1 MVFYQL
7 AAHEEEN
14 LTPKAAFY
22 LLSLSRVAWFSFLMR
37 QLEEERRSQSLSF
50 SSKKMPKE
58 DISGEV
64 NNSSGFFIRDNYR
77 FSLLYNFPYNF
88 QSWGLGLNDNLSYQ
102 HSNSQEVVCSL
113 SGMIQLFS
121 IRLLCVL

>member
-64 NNSSGFFIRDNYR
+64 NNSSGFFIRDNYG
-77 FSLLYNFPYNF
+77 FSLLYNFQIGGTELPL
-88 QSWGLGLNDNLSYQ
+88 QLPELGLNDKHKIEN
-102 HSNSQEVVCSL
+102 NS
-113 SGMIQLFS
+113 
-121 IRLLCVL
+121 